1 MTYGNGWSALL
12 GVLNQHWF
20 LQGHTCPS
28 LQLFVAFA
36 VEKLGAEEK
45 KQVFPVFCLW
55 KQVKVIW

>member
-45 KQVFPVFCLW
+45 NKFSQFSAFGNKLR
-55 KQVKVIW
+55 